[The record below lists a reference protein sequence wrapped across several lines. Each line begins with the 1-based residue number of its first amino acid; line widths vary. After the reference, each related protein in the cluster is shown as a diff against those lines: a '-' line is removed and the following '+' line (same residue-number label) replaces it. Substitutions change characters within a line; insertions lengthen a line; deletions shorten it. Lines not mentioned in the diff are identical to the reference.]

1 MAVRRTPSTQ
11 QSDSHGT
18 PMSRKRAT
26 TIVSDG
32 RLVLAASEAN
42 SRLFVYMIGNYVHRL
57 ERERRDLYFGDL
69 DLARV
74 AETIGTAGI
83 EPGMRDAAFREQHR
97 NFDSVIGVE
106 GQRAVN
112 ATSIA
117 SATGI
122 PRETVRR
129 KLQRLL
135 KLGFIVEKGRARYIL
150 KPGVLQQPARQAA
163 FARGIQQT
171 VHFMNE
177 CLEHGVLQW
186 VPAGKTKRSPDGCD
200 STSLAGTP
208 G

>member
-1 MAVRRTPSTQ
+1 MAGRRTPSMQ
-11 QSDSHGT
+11 QGDSHET
-18 PMSRKRAT
+18 PMPRKRAT
-26 TIVSDG
+26 TIVPDG
-32 RLVLAASEAN
+32 RLVLANSKAN
-42 SRLFVYMIGNYVHRL
+42 SRLLVYMIGNYVHRL

-74 AETIGTAGI
+74 AEIIGTAGV

-129 KLQRLL
+129 KLQQLL
-135 KLGFIVEKGRARYIL
+135 RLGFIIEKGRARYIL
-150 KPGVLQQPARQAA
+150 KPGVMQQPARQAA

-186 VPAGKTKRSPDGCD
+186 VPAGKTKRSPGNK
-200 STSLAGTP
+200 AGSE
-208 G
+208 

>member
-1 MAVRRTPSTQ
+1 MAGRRTPSTP
-11 QSDSHGT
+11 QSDGHGT
-18 PMSRKRAT
+18 QMPRKRAT
-26 TIVSDG
+26 TIVPDG
-32 RLVLAASEAN
+32 RLVLSASAAN

-57 ERERRDLYFGDL
+57 ERERRELYFGDL

-74 AETIGTAGI
+74 AEIIGTAGV
-83 EPGMRDAAFREQHR
+83 EPGMRDAAFRAEHR
-97 NFDSVIGVE
+97 SFDSVVGVE

-117 SATGI
+117 GATGI

-129 KLQRLL
+129 KLRQLL
-135 KLGFIVEKGRARYIL
+135 KLGFIVEKGRARYVL
-150 KPGVLQQPARQAA
+150 KPGVLQQPERQAA

-186 VPAGKTKRSPDGCD
+186 VPVRKAKRS
-200 STSLAGTP
+200 S
-208 G
+208 

>member
-1 MAVRRTPSTQ
+1 MP
-11 QSDSHGT
+11 
-18 PMSRKRAT
+18 RKRAT
-26 TIVSDG
+26 TIVPEG
-32 RLVLAASEAN
+32 RLVLARSEAN

-74 AETIGTAGI
+74 AEIIGTAGV
-83 EPGMRDAAFREQHR
+83 EPGMRDAAFRAEHR
-97 NFDSVIGVE
+97 SFDSVVGIE

-129 KLQRLL
+129 KLRRLL
-135 KLGFIVEKGRARYIL
+135 KLGFIVEKGRARYVL
-150 KPGVLQQPARQAA
+150 KPGVLQQPERQAA
-163 FARGIQQT
+163 FARGLQQT

-177 CLEHGVLQW
+177 CLEQGVLEW
-186 VPAGKTKRSPDGCD
+186 VPAGKTKRGTDNKAGSP
-200 STSLAGTP
+200 
-208 G
+208 